1 MLTYPGDIQINIL
14 LLILLYLLIYLYV
27 PMHSSVYGLFAIC
40 CKRVFWVP
48 DVSDMTIQKEELFP
62 MDFTISL
69 FLTFPLF
76 LLVLIDLL

>member
-1 MLTYPGDIQINIL
+1 
-14 LLILLYLLIYLYV
+14 
-27 PMHSSVYGLFAIC
+27 MHSSVYGLFAIC